1 MLRQLELLFINNKLL
16 KKIFLLFIIITIFGC
31 SSTTKECE
39 NIQIN
44 PNGESELALVMRALY
59 TNTLDI
65 KKELFT
71 NTDTTITNLNSINL
85 EEFKINYNSLHTSKP
100 TDLNLRIDGK
110 YKRFADTYINSSKN
124 FINNSSKENYNSMV
138 NNCIQCHEQFCLGA
152 IKKIQKL
159 YTK

>member
-1 MLRQLELLFINNKLL
+1 MLRQLELLSINKKLL
-16 KKIFLLFIIITIFGC
+16 KKIFYLIIIFTIFGC

-39 NIQIN
+39 NIQVN

-59 TNTLDI
+59 INTLDI
-65 KKELFT
+65 KNELFT
-71 NTDTTITNLNSINL
+71 YTDTTISNLNSIKL

-100 TDLNLRIDGK
+100 TDLSLRIDGK
-110 YKRFADTYINSSKN
+110 YERFADTYINSSKN
-124 FINNSSKENYNSMV
+124 FINNNSKENYNSMI

>member
-1 MLRQLELLFINNKLL
+1 MLRQLELLSINKKLF
-16 KKIFLLFIIITIFGC
+16 KKIFYLIIIFTIFGC

-39 NIQIN
+39 NIQVN

-71 NTDTTITNLNSINL
+71 NIDTTLTNLNSFNL
-85 EEFKINYNSLHTSKP
+85 EEFKTNYNALHTSNP
-100 TDLNLRIDGK
+100 TDLNLRKDGK
-110 YKRFADTYINSSKN
+110 YERFADTYINSSKN
-124 FINNSSKENYNSMV
+124 FINNNSKENYNSMI